1 MKNMLKTFIKT
12 LKEYVNYLMKVDF
25 KELFAN
31 TVILVCILI
40 LAAFVYIP
48 VGIVQDLIRN
58 LLTIFVNLNGI
69 IGLIYTWTFSVIGA
83 IVAILA
89 FIYLFNKRYESIQK
103 SDEDTKENNN
113 KLNNKTSKDKEDL
126 ELPKVKK

>member
-58 LLTIFVNLNGI
+58 LLTIFINLNGI

-126 ELPKVKK
+126 EIPKVKK

>member
-58 LLTIFVNLNGI
+58 LLTIFINLNGM

>member
-58 LLTIFVNLNGI
+58 LLTIFINLNGI